1 MLQLDSEL
9 VFIFMFYGETSL
21 FWADC
26 KILWLQ
32 CSRYDLGM
40 EIYTESVSLR
50 NDSDLS
56 LMFLFFKSYKQGG
69 DKDGGNQ
76 PRETFF
82 SVMVLKEKIKQP
94 MHISSSFRGKEKCC
108 LAVLKF

>member
-1 MLQLDSEL
+1 MERLLCFEL
-9 VFIFMFYGETSL
+9 TVKSY
-21 FWADC
+21 DC
-26 KILWLQ
+26 SVPDMILAWKFTL
-32 CSRYDLGM
+32 
-40 EIYTESVSLR
+40 
-50 NDSDLS
+50 NLS
-56 LMFLFFKSYKQGG
+56 LCAMMLISLSCFFFIKSYKQGG

-82 SVMVLKEKIKQP
+82 SVMVLKERKKKQP